1 MNVRALFIAL
11 SIASA
16 PLAARA
22 EAATA
27 ADPFEAEPPM
37 SDAAL
42 AAARGGLVVNGF
54 LIDFAV
60 QTTLIIDTAGAL
72 SGHSTPIAFEFD
84 PSVNSLIINNSVD
97 GVEITRI
104 VALDV
109 AVRNFTSE
117 LSSVMAASAGAGAS
131 IARLSLNGF

>member
-22 EAATA
+22 EAAP
-27 ADPFEAEPPM
+27 DPFEAELAM

-60 QTTLIIDTAGAL
+60 RTTLIIDAAGAL
-72 SGHSTPIAFEFD
+72 SGHSTPVAFEFD
-84 PSVNSLIINNSVD
+84 PSVNSLIINNSLD
-97 GVEITRI
+97 GAEISRI
-104 VALDV
+104 VSLDV
-109 AVRNFTSE
+109 AVRNFSSE
-117 LSSVMAASAGAGAS
+117 LSSAMASSAGADAS
-131 IARLSLNGF
+131 AARLSLTGF